1 MVAKICPSH
10 GFLCKNYGNDTVS
23 YQNVKKSPTGSLQQS
38 GEARFFVQ
46 YWRGAFLFAPGFAV
60 TDTTAA
66 SGPWPLLLAER
77 PVGDPVEPPAIAPD
91 FLTRL
96 DDLIGPALARHLL
109 YDSGLTL
116 ADSAVTQSRL
126 LNRFRRADG
135 LYWAQHAAAHG
146 IKVICL
152 KGLASAHLYYANV
165 DLRTMSDAD
174 LLVAASDRDRL
185 VALYRAAGLD
195 FHKTEARGPWGHI
208 SDASMLPLT
217 GADGASNVDLHI
229 HPDAWPLHL
238 GLSSRDVFAA
248 ARSIAAGDGRILVPS
263 PTHMLLLTASHAAR
277 DLFGPSTA
285 KSLIDAALLLRQ
297 EGGAV
302 DWPEF
307 EERLQAGRVGKPVRA
322 FLAILDRL
330 GADTGSV
337 PRALKRA
344 PAGAEFESAVRDY
357 AMLFPDD
364 ASTLERAR
372 RELLLC
378 AEPGVA
384 LRRNL
389 LRLFGL
395 IWPKRRRV

>member
-1 MVAKICPSH
+1 MT
-10 GFLCKNYGNDTVS
+10 DTV
-23 YQNVKKSPTGSLQQS
+23 TGS
-38 GEARFFVQ
+38 A
-46 YWRGAFLFAPGFAV
+46 
-60 TDTTAA
+60 TASMTASMTA

-77 PVGDPVEPPAIAPD
+77 QIGDQVDPPAMAPD
-91 FLTRL
+91 LLARL
-96 DDLIGPALARHLL
+96 DGLIGPALARHLL

-135 LYWAQHAAAHG
+135 LHWAQHAAAHG
-146 IKVICL
+146 IKVVCL
-152 KGLASAHLYYANV
+152 KGLAATHLLYSNV

-174 LLVAASDRDRL
+174 LLVAAADQDRL
-185 VALYRAAGLD
+185 VALYRSAGLD
-195 FHKTEARGPWGHI
+195 FYQAEPRGPWGHI

-248 ARSIAAGDGRILVPS
+248 ARAIAAGDGQILIPCS
-263 PTHMLLLTASHAAR
+263 THMLLLTASHAAR

-297 EGGAV
+297 ESGAV
-302 DWPEF
+302 DWREF
-307 EERLQAGRVGKPVRA
+307 EDRLQAGRVGKPVRA

-330 GADTGSV
+330 GADTQAV

-344 PAGAEFESAVRDY
+344 PAGAEFERAVRDY
-357 AMLFPDD
+357 ATLFPVD
-364 ASTLERAR
+364 ASALAKAR

-378 AEPGVA
+378 AEPSVA

-389 LRLFGL
+389 RRLLGLLR
-395 IWPKRRRV
+395 PRRGPV